1 MPDSTIRELVAD
13 TIAVPADELPAVLT
27 DSDTGEVLGNQRASS
42 AASVEKALA
51 TAAEV
56 HETGAWSELPREE
69 RAAAL
74 RQLGKEIASRVED
87 LAALDSRD
95 TGVPLSTTGMFLGA
109 VSALFEPAA
118 LQVEAGFEHEEKQS
132 AVVGGCDQWRLPWGP
147 AAVFLPWNAPAH
159 MAIVRTA
166 DALVAGSP
174 IILKPSEWTPHS
186 SGPLAEAFQAA
197 LPTGVVQILHG
208 GVEVGQK
215 IVGDDRIAAVS
226 YTGGVNGGKAV
237 AAACAAALKPV
248 DLELSG
254 NNPVVVLPGEDPMAV
269 ASQAVIAMTMLNG
282 QYCVA
287 ARRLIVP
294 EAEVDAYA
302 DAFGAVLGSLPIGPA
317 TDPGT
322 ALGPI
327 SHEPHR
333 VRLEQQLEEFAAVG
347 CEVRRFGTLPEGAG
361 GHFFQPAIVLGDQ
374 AGQLKEEVFGPVL
387 QIRGYRDRDEA
398 IRIAHDH
405 EYGRC
410 AYVFGSDRDEARAV
424 GRKLRAG
431 IVRLNSP
438 FGAPDVMPL
447 ANVWGISGL
456 GVIGEGPKF
465 FSGLRFVS

>member
-1 MPDSTIRELVAD
+1 MAETPEIRELVGGTAALP
-13 TIAVPADELPAVLT
+13 TDELPGVLT
-27 DSDTGEVLGNQRASS
+27 DSDTGQVLGPQRASS
-42 AASVEKALA
+42 AASVETALA
-51 TAAEV
+51 TAAQV
-56 HETGAWSELPREE
+56 HESGAWSELPREE

-74 RQLGKEIASRVED
+74 RQLGKEISSRVEE

-95 TGVPLSTTGMFLGA
+95 TGVPLSTTTMFLGA

-132 AVVGGCDQWRLPWGP
+132 PTVGGCDQWRLPWGP

-166 DALVAGSP
+166 DALTAGSP
-174 IILKPSEWTPHS
+174 IILKPSEWAPHS

-197 LPTGVVQILHG
+197 LPEGVVQILHG
-208 GVEVGQK
+208 GPAVGATV
-215 IVGDDRIAAVS
+215 VGDDRIAAVS

-237 AAACAAALKPV
+237 AQACAAALKPV

-254 NNPVVVLPGEDPMAV
+254 NNPVVVLPGQDPAAV
-269 ASQAVIAMTMLNG
+269 AGQVVVAATMLNG
-282 QYCVA
+282 QYCVG

-294 EAEVDAYA
+294 QDEVEAYA
-302 DAFGAVLGSLPIGPA
+302 AAVGAVFDALPIGPA

-322 ALGPI
+322 ALGPLA
-327 SHEPHR
+327 HEPHR
-333 VRLEQQLEEFAAVG
+333 ARLEEQLGQFAAAG
-347 CEVRRFGTLPEGAG
+347 CEVRRHGTLPSAG
-361 GHFFQPAIVLGDQ
+361 GHFFAPAVVVGQQ
-374 AGQLKEEVFGPVL
+374 ATALKDEVFGPVL
-387 QIRGYRDRDEA
+387 QVLGYGDLDEA
-398 IRIAHDH
+398 VRIANDH
-405 EYGRC
+405 AYGLC
-410 AYVFGSDRDEARAV
+410 AYVFGERDQARAV
-424 GRKLRAG
+424 GRRLRAG